1 MIRIKQVR
9 CTAISREKTNDKF
22 LTNCYV
28 LFSSNGVCYPRHV
41 SFTRALYAQ
50 GMGHLFRRFFNTGL
64 GDSRMDDYQEEL
76 LEYQAFELDPLEPA
90 EDATE
95 L

>member
-1 MIRIKQVR
+1 MPASFFFHVGTLCSGRWSFIQ
-9 CTAISREKTNDKF
+9 AF
-22 LTNCYV
+22 
-28 LFSSNGVCYPRHV
+28 FSTSCGG
-41 SFTRALYAQ
+41 FK
-50 GMGHLFRRFFNTGL
+50 
-64 GDSRMDDYQEEL
+64 MDDYQEEL

>member
-1 MIRIKQVR
+1 MSASFFFHAGTLCSGHWSFIK
-9 CTAISREKTNDKF
+9 T
-22 LTNCYV
+22 
-28 LFSSNGVCYPRHV
+28 FSMSCGG
-41 SFTRALYAQ
+41 FE
-50 GMGHLFRRFFNTGL
+50 
-64 GDSRMDDYQEEL
+64 MDDYQEEL

>member
-1 MIRIKQVR
+1 MSWLRH
-9 CTAISREKTNDKF
+9 
-22 LTNCYV
+22 
-28 LFSSNGVCYPRHV
+28 FSFMRG
-41 SFTRALYAQ
+41 LYAQ
-50 GMGHLFRRFFNTGL
+50 VAGHLFRQFSM
-64 GDSRMDDYQEEL
+64 SRGGFEMDDYQEEL

>member
-1 MIRIKQVR
+1 VGTLCSERWSFIQKV
-9 CTAISREKTNDKF
+9 
-22 LTNCYV
+22 
-28 LFSSNGVCYPRHV
+28 FSTSDG
-41 SFTRALYAQ
+41 
-50 GMGHLFRRFFNTGL
+50 GL
-64 GDSRMDDYQEEL
+64 IMDDYQEEL

>member
-1 MIRIKQVR
+1 MLR
-9 CTAISREKTNDKF
+9 
-22 LTNCYV
+22 V
-28 LFSSNGVCYPRHV
+28 LVINSDVFTGV
-41 SFTRALYAQ
+41 
-50 GMGHLFRRFFNTGL
+50 L
-64 GDSRMDDYQEEL
+64 GDSKMDDYQEEL

>member
-1 MIRIKQVR
+1 VSASFFFHAG
-9 CTAISREKTNDKF
+9 TLGSR
-22 LTNCYV
+22 
-28 LFSSNGVCYPRHV
+28 RW
-41 SFTRALYAQ
+41 SFIQT
-50 GMGHLFRRFFNTGL
+50 FFQWAV
-64 GDSRMDDYQEEL
+64 GDSKMDDYQEEL

>member
-1 MIRIKQVR
+1 VAASFFFHARTL
-9 CTAISREKTNDKF
+9 C
-22 LTNCYV
+22 
-28 LFSSNGVCYPRHV
+28 SSCW
-41 SFTRALYAQ
+41 SFNQT
-50 GMGHLFRRFFNTGL
+50 FFQWAV
-64 GDSRMDDYQEEL
+64 GDWSMDDYQEEL

>member
-1 MIRIKQVR
+1 LTGIKQVR
-9 CTAISREKTNDKF
+9 CSAASREKTRDKF
-22 LTNCYV
+22 LTSCYV
-28 LFSSNGVCYPRHV
+28 LFGSDRVSCPRHF

-50 GMGHLFRRFFNTGL
+50 GMGHLFRRFSLRVGRFK
-64 GDSRMDDYQEEL
+64 MDDYQEEL

>member
-1 MIRIKQVR
+1 VSWLRH
-9 CTAISREKTNDKF
+9 
-22 LTNCYV
+22 
-28 LFSSNGVCYPRHV
+28 FSFMRG
-41 SFTRALYAQ
+41 LYAQ
-50 GMGHLFRRFFNTGL
+50 VAGHLFRQFSM
-64 GDSRMDDYQEEL
+64 SRGGFKMDDYQEEL

>member
-1 MIRIKQVR
+1 MCPSFFFHAGTLCSGRWSFIQ
-9 CTAISREKTNDKF
+9 AI
-22 LTNCYV
+22 
-28 LFSSNGVCYPRHV
+28 FSTSDG
-41 SFTRALYAQ
+41 
-50 GMGHLFRRFFNTGL
+50 GL
-64 GDSRMDDYQEEL
+64 IMDDYQEEL

>member
-1 MIRIKQVR
+1 MLKALVIYSGI
-9 CTAISREKTNDKF
+9 F
-22 LTNCYV
+22 LTNDV
-28 LFSSNGVCYPRHV
+28 
-41 SFTRALYAQ
+41 
-50 GMGHLFRRFFNTGL
+50 
-64 GDSRMDDYQEEL
+64 GDLAMDDYQEEL

>member
-1 MIRIKQVR
+1 LTRIKQVR
-9 CTAISREKTNDKF
+9 CSVPSREKTNDKF
-22 LTNCYV
+22 LTSCYV
-28 LFSSNGVCYPRHV
+28 LFSSDRVSCPRHF

-50 GMGHLFRRFFNTGL
+50 GIGHLFRRFSIGV
-64 GDSRMDDYQEEL
+64 GDSKMDDYQEEL

>member
-1 MIRIKQVR
+1 MSWLRH
-9 CTAISREKTNDKF
+9 
-22 LTNCYV
+22 
-28 LFSSNGVCYPRHV
+28 FSFMRG
-41 SFTRALYAQ
+41 LYAQ
-50 GMGHLFRRFFNTGL
+50 VAGHLFRQFSM
-64 GDSRMDDYQEEL
+64 SRGGFKMDDYQEEL